1 MLERATAKA
10 KGTTTSQA
18 EQEAVEAVRPGICRL
33 LQSASQSCVGSLR
46 CALNLTNVAVTHTRT
61 ERSCRKFDFLCK
73 DVCVWPGNGQFAYE
87 TQKR

>member
-1 MLERATAKA
+1 MLERAKAKAKA

-46 CALNLTNVAVTHTRT
+46 CALNLTNVAVTHTLAHT
-61 ERSCRKFDFLCK
+61 DE
-73 DVCVWPGNGQFAYE
+73 P
-87 TQKR
+87 